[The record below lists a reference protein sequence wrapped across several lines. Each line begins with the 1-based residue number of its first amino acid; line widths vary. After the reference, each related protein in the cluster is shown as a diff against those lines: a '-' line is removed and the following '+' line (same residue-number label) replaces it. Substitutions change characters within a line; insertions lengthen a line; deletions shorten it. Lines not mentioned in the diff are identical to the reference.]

1 MLVFTW
7 DGVGLG
13 PDDTLWGGDALLGA
27 PGHWQ
32 RVACFRP
39 FSLPGGE
46 RAGREPWR
54 SAAGLCWEAGLEC
67 PLEEASDP
75 LLYSFWQQGK
85 NAPRTTA
92 AGRLFDAASALCGVC
107 STASFEGQGPMQLEA
122 LAARHDPAT
131 DTEVTR
137 LELKKIDGIYNA
149 DWTALLSRL
158 MDTSYTTAER
168 ASGFHASMAQSLL
181 EQAQQVRQDTG
192 VEMIGLAGGVF
203 QNRVLTEKSI
213 KLLSDHGFMVCWPLL
228 MPVNDAAISFGQIV
242 EYAHK
247 RR

>member
-13 PDDTLWGGDALLGA
+13 PDEALWGGDALLGT
-27 PGHWQ
+27 PGYWQ
-32 RVACFRP
+32 RVAHFRQ

-122 LAARHDPAT
+122 LAAGYDAAT
-131 DTEVTR
+131 GAEVTR
-137 LELKKIDGIYNA
+137 LELKKTNGIYNA
-149 DWTALLSRL
+149 DWTTLLSWL
-158 MDTSYTTAER
+158 LDTSYTKAER
-168 ASGFHASMAQSLL
+168 AAGFHASMAQSLL
-181 EQAQQVRQDTG
+181 EQAQRIRQDTG
-192 VEMIGLAGGVF
+192 VEMVGLGGGVF
-203 QNRVLTEKSI
+203 QNRVLTERSI
-213 KLLSDHGFMVCWPLL
+213 ELLSDDGFTVFWPLL